1 MFKSQYLFIGIVGVF
16 MTVISTIPI
25 QSRLI
30 WNRTQSA
37 PLGLYWLTK
46 QAPVVG
52 DLALI
57 SAKSDAAIW
66 SQKHRFIGPNWPLIK
81 RISATENDS
90 ICRFGAN
97 ILINNTLTAIA
108 QQTSFDQQKLPEWE
122 GCFTLKQGE
131 IFLLN
136 SHPYSLDGRYFGP
149 TQSSDLE
156 GKLIFI
162 WTYMP

>member
-57 SAKSDAAIW
+57 SAKSDEAIW
-66 SQKHRFIGPNWPLIK
+66 AQNHGYTGPKWPLLK
-81 RISATENDS
+81 LVSATQDDV
-90 ICRFGAN
+90 ICRVDEQ
-97 ILINNTLTAIA
+97 IIINNSHIAITLSYP
-108 QQTSFDQQKLPEWE
+108 QDLPKWE
-122 GCFTLKQGE
+122 GCFKLGNDE
-131 IFLLN
+131 RFLLN
-136 SHPYSLDGRYFGP
+136 PHPHSLDGRYFGL
-149 TQSSDLE
+149 TNQQDIE
-156 GKLIFI
+156 GKLIPI
-162 WTYMP
+162 WTYTP